1 MAAQRTY
8 LAIDLKSFY
17 ASVECVDRHL
27 DPLTT
32 NLVVADASRTEKTI
46 CLAVSPSLKAYKIP
60 GRARLFEAVQRVKE
74 VNAQRLQTAIRQKKT
89 VRGEDGKYHF
99 ASTSFDANALNA
111 DPALGL
117 SYIVAPPRMQRYLDV
132 STQIYKT
139 YLKYVSPADIY
150 PYSIDEVFID
160 VTGYLPY
167 YHMSAHELAMTM
179 VREVLYNT
187 GITATA
193 GIGTNLYLA
202 KLAMYNHYV
211 RDGFGKLRIS
221 KIKYSDIKKFYYS
234 LILEKGFKPNSMEIV
249 HTLLHPTFT
258 MAVRDGLLRLN
269 PTEGVM
275 AEIKKSHCWEKTKR
289 HALTVAEQRAF
300 TNYIANS
307 EEYRGWFPL
316 FTVMLGTGCR
326 IGEVLGLRWQDV
338 DFKNRTISIN
348 HNLVYRVQEDGTCTN
363 HVNSP
368 KTKAGIRIIPMIDEV
383 FDAFLEE
390 YQYQKVIGFCTDEID
405 GYSGFVFCTGDG
417 KVYLPNAINRTIRS
431 ICADYNK
438 EEESKAKEENRDPV
452 LLPKFSCHILRHTF
466 CTRFCE
472 NETNLKVIQEIMGHA
487 DISTT
492 MDVYAEATQEKKK
505 ESMTSLQSALLV
517 R

>member
-1 MAAQRTY
+1 MPKN
-8 LAIDLKSFY
+8 DLN
-17 ASVECVDRHL
+17 V
-27 DPLTT
+27 T
-32 NLVVADASRTEKTI
+32 
-46 CLAVSPSLKAYKIP
+46 LK
-60 GRARLFEAVQRVKE
+60 G
-74 VNAQRLQTAIRQKKT
+74 
-89 VRGEDGKYHF
+89 
-99 ASTSFDANALNA
+99 
-111 DPALGL
+111 
-117 SYIVAPPRMQRYLDV
+117 
-132 STQIYKT
+132 
-139 YLKYVSPADIY
+139 
-150 PYSIDEVFID
+150 IDELLFSTEEQRQEEKREQVQQIPID
-160 VTGYLPY
+160 
-167 YHMSAHELAMTM
+167 ELHPFTNHPFKVVDDDAMTRT
-179 VREVLYNT
+179 VESIAQFGVLAPLIARPRPDGDGYEIIS
-187 GITATA
+187 GH
-193 GIGTNLYLA
+193 
-202 KLAMYNHYV
+202 NHYA

>member
-1 MAAQRTY
+1 MTTKKLTKL
-8 LAIDLKSFY
+8 LAL
-17 ASVECVDRHL
+17 
-27 DPLTT
+27 
-32 NLVVADASRTEKTI
+32 
-46 CLAVSPSLKAYKIP
+46 
-60 GRARLFEAVQRVKE
+60 
-74 VNAQRLQTAIRQKKT
+74 
-89 VRGEDGKYHF
+89 
-99 ASTSFDANALNA
+99 
-111 DPALGL
+111 
-117 SYIVAPPRMQRYLDV
+117 
-132 STQIYKT
+132 
-139 YLKYVSPADIY
+139 
-150 PYSIDEVFID
+150 
-160 VTGYLPY
+160 YLPY
-167 YHMSAHELAMTM
+167 ILLGLVATNFGEAWRLAEGKELGDKIMSMVGTLPLAFANPLPSLHPLDLLIGFFCGAGLRLAVYLRSKNAKKYRHGMEYGSARWGTPKDIEPFQAPKFADNIILTKTERLM
-179 VREVLYNT
+179 MSNRPPDPKNARNKNVLVV
-187 GITATA
+187 G
-193 GIGTNLYLA
+193 GSGS
-202 KLAMYNHYV
+202 
-211 RDGFGKLRIS
+211 GKTRFWL
-221 KIKYSDIKKFYYS
+221 
-234 LILEKGFKPNSMEIV
+234 KPNLLQCHSSYVVTDPKGTIVLECGQAMLKNGYKVKILNTINFKKSMHYNPFSYV
-249 HTLLHPTFT
+249 HSEKDILKLVTTLMTNTKGEGSGGDPFWEKSERLLLTALIAYLHYEAPVEEQNFATLLEMLNT
-258 MAVRDGLLRLN
+258 MQVLEDD
-269 PTEGVM
+269 
-275 AEIKKSHCWEKTKR
+275 
-289 HALTVAEQRAF
+289 
-300 TNYIANS
+300 
-307 EEYRGWFPL
+307 EEYQNPVDLL
-316 FTVMLGTGCR
+316 F
-326 IGEVLGLRWQDV
+326 EDV